1 MRFFSVAVLA
11 LTVPLGAGAEALK
24 AGDVPPPY
32 VGSTLEGREVQLTD
46 HAGKAVIVSYWAT
59 WCPFCIKELDMLNR
73 VQKVA
78 PDRVQVIAV
87 NTETKEV
94 FQKVAE
100 ALKPLSVQ
108 LLHDPDGKAQASYG
122 IKNIPYMVI
131 VGKDGRIDS
140 LHTGYS
146 EKELDDI
153 LVAINRAI
161 AAAPTKPGS

>member
-1 MRFFSVAVLA
+1 MKLLPATFLVLA
-11 LTVPLGAGAEALK
+11 MPFGAAAETPK
-24 AGDVPPPY
+24 EGEIPPPY
-32 VGSTLEGREVQLTD
+32 AGTTLEGREVQVTEY
-46 HAGKAVIVSYWAT
+46 AGKAVIVSYWAT

-87 NTETKEV
+87 NTEPKEV

-108 LLHDPDGKAQASYG
+108 LLYDPDGKAQATYG
-122 IKNIPYMVI
+122 IKAIPYMVI

-140 LHTGYS
+140 LYKGYS
-146 EKELDDI
+146 EDELDDI

-161 AAAPTKPGS
+161 AATPATPGN